1 LRAWYLFRTAG
12 GVKYFI
18 ENSQKDKPD
27 LFNFLKLCIRYR
39 KSYCKH
45 WSSDFDLSNNLIVY
59 SDRNKLWNNNLN
71 VGNSIRQYQFTNN
84 DFQDG
89 LDKPWTFAFII
100 FKLTKLRNKINRK
113 LQIDDYE
120 KISLSNYSELLFS
133 DNRFEQH
140 WEKW

>member
-1 LRAWYLFRTAG
+1 M
-12 GVKYFI
+12 
-18 ENSQKDKPD
+18 
-27 LFNFLKLCIRYR
+27 
-39 KSYCKH
+39 
-45 WSSDFDLSNNLIVY
+45 
-59 SDRNKLWNNNLN
+59 N

-89 LDKPWTFAFII
+89 LDQPWTFAFII
-100 FKLTKLRNKINRK
+100 FKLTILRNKINRK
-113 LQIDDYE
+113 LQIDDYA